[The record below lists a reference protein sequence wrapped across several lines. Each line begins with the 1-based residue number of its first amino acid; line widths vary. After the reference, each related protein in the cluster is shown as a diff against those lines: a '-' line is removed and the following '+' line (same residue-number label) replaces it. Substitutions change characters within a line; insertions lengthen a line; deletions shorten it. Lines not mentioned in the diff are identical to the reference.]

1 MIKCPNCSKEI
12 YESAVRC
19 KHCKTK
25 LFGGNVIAEKQGV
38 VKDEVKQ
45 GVESEQKIPE
55 AIESEKKKL
64 VALTLCC
71 LLGLFSIHGIHRL
84 YVGKYATAALMFLTF
99 GGLFIWMGID
109 IIRILNGGFKDKKK
123 RTLISGNSGL
133 FTKIV
138 TGLMIIVS
146 LSVPIIFIFFLFIVP
161 MYGGYMSV
169 ANG

>member
-12 YESAVRC
+12 YESAFRC

-25 LFGGNVIAEKQGV
+25 LFGGNVIAEKQDV

-45 GVESEQKIPE
+45 GV
-55 AIESEKKKL
+55 ESEKKKL

-138 TGLMIIVS
+138 TGLMIIFS